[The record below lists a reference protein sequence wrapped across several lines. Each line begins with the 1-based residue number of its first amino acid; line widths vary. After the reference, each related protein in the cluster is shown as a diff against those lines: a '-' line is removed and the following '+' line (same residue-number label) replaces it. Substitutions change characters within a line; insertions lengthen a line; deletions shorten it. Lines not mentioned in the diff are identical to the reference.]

1 MDRCREE
8 IPDLQAQKDRL
19 GRWARGTLQAVEER
33 IAEVGDSLSERSGKG
48 ILLKRWKKL
57 LMSILNEVQEL
68 Q

>member
-8 IPDLQAQKDRL
+8 VPDLQAQKDRL

-33 IAEVGDSLSERSGKG
+33 LVEVGEGTGKG